1 MGMRASL
8 IVAVGLALVT
18 ALPAQA
24 QTKAKTPIKFTEIGK
39 KAGVNDPELNGTGPM
54 FADYDQDDDMDIFV
68 STEAIGPGIALR
80 LWENQGVKNG
90 VPVFKDVAKERGLDN
105 PGTLGRGAAWG
116 DYDNDGDLD
125 LVIATMPPNASGP
138 PGQRPKHVPTTL
150 MKNLLKETGTANFAN
165 VTVAAK
171 LMRKDNAEDA
181 KIGGIGNTGGG
192 IGFID
197 YDNDGWLD
205 IFHRNAD
212 GEIDN
217 ALFHS
222 DGAGPDGVTFTDVTA
237 ESGIAMHDVVKE
249 SNSQGAPSWADFDN
263 DGDMDPLVT
272 NEGDYSVLFVNEGP
286 KGAATKF
293 TNVMNNRRPPSGLAF
308 RLAGNTQGS
317 CLGDV
322 DNDGDIDVYLPLA
335 DQANRLIRNDIDKGQ
350 GLTFTDIT
358 KESGT
363 GDRRGARSCVMAD
376 FDNDGWLDIY
386 VNNGGPQNVLIN
398 DVIDG
403 FPPFVRFFIAWEPD
417 FNVLYRNLGGGT
429 FADVTKGS
437 GAEGFGIGSG
447 VGAGD
452 VDGDGFLDMFATNRT
467 YYNAFQR
474 VNIAQESWLFLN
486 KGNKNTWIKVALK
499 GITSNAAGIGARI
512 KVVSGDLSQIRE
524 RVPAHGY
531 NSANEPLETF
541 GLGARNTVDY
551 IEVRWPS
558 GKVQRIDTPDIRTII
573 TVTEPK

>member
-1 MGMRASL
+1 MRQTFKLALSLCVASL
-8 IVAVGLALVT
+8 A

-24 QTKAKTPIKFTEIGK
+24 KTPIQFTEIGK
-39 KAGVNDPELNGTGPM
+39 KAGINDPALNGTGPM
-54 FADYDQDDDMDIFV
+54 FADYDQDGDMDIFV

-80 LWENQGVKNG
+80 LWENNG
-90 VPVFKDVAKERGLDN
+90 KAKFTDVAKARGIDL

-138 PGQRPKHVPTTL
+138 PGQKPKHVPTTL
-150 MKNLLKETGTANFAN
+150 MKNLLKETGQPNFEN

-222 DGAGPDGVTFTDVTA
+222 NRDGTFTDVTA
-237 ESGIAMHDVVKE
+237 ESGIAIQSIVKE
-249 SNSQGAPSWADFDN
+249 TNSQGAPSWADFDN

-272 NEGDYSVLFVNEGP
+272 NEGDFSVLFVNEGN
-286 KGAATKF
+286 GKF
-293 TNVMNNRRPPSGLAF
+293 TNVMSNRKPPSGLAF

-358 KESGT
+358 KESGA

-376 FDNDGWLDIY
+376 FDNDGLLDIY

-417 FNVLYRNLGGGT
+417 FNVLLHNLGGGK
-429 FADVTKGS
+429 FEDVTKGS
-437 GAEGFGIGSG
+437 GADGFGIGSG

-452 VDGDGFLDMFATNRT
+452 VHGDGFLDMFATNRT
-467 YYNAFQR
+467 YYNAFKR

-486 KGNKNTWIKVALK
+486 KGNKNNWIKVALTGTK
-499 GITSNAAGIGARI
+499 SNKSGIGARV

-531 NSANEPLETF
+531 NSGSEPLETF
-541 GLGARNTVDY
+541 GLGARKTVDY

-558 GKVQRIDTPDIRTII
+558 GIVQRVEKPGVKQIVEI
-573 TVTEPK
+573 TEAQ

>member
-1 MGMRASL
+1 MRIQTSL
-8 IVAVGLALVT
+8 IAAVILVSLAVSPSL
-18 ALPAQA
+18 
-24 QTKAKTPIKFTEIGK
+24 AKTPIAFTEIGK
-39 KAGVNDPELNGTGPM
+39 KAGINDPELNGTGPM
-54 FADYDQDDDMDIFV
+54 FADYDQDGDMDIFV

-80 LWENQGVKNG
+80 LWENDGKAR
-90 VPVFKDVAKERGLDN
+90 FTDVAKARGIDL

-138 PGQRPKHVPTTL
+138 PGQRPKHVPSTL
-150 MKNLLKETGTANFAN
+150 MKNLLKETGQPNFEN

-212 GEIDN
+212 GEVDN

-222 DGAGPDGVTFTDVTA
+222 NRDGTFIDVTA

-272 NEGDYSVLFVNEGP
+272 NEGGFSVLFLNDGP
-286 KGAATKF
+286 KGSSTKF
-293 TNVMNNRRPPSGLAF
+293 TNIMNARRPPSGLAF
-308 RLAGNTQGS
+308 RIAGNTQGS

-322 DNDGDIDVYLPLA
+322 DNDGDIDAYLPLA
-335 DQANRLIRNDIDKGQ
+335 DQANRLIRNDLDKGQ

-358 KESGT
+358 KDSGA

-376 FDNDGWLDIY
+376 FDNDGLLDIY

-403 FPPFVRFFIAWEPD
+403 FPPFVRFYIAWEPD
-417 FNVLYRNLGGGT
+417 FNVLLHNLGGGK
-429 FADVTKGS
+429 FEDITKGS

-452 VDGDGFLDMFATNRT
+452 VNGDGFLDMFATNRT
-467 YYNAFQR
+467 YYNAFKR
-474 VNIAQESWLFLN
+474 VNIPQNSWLFLN
-486 KGNKNTWIKVALK
+486 KANKNNWIKVALT
-499 GITSNAAGIGARI
+499 GTTSNKSGIGARV
-512 KVVSGDLSQIRE
+512 KVVSGDLRQIRE

-541 GLGARNTVDY
+541 GLGARKSVDY

-558 GKVQRIDTPDIRTII
+558 GIVQRVEKPGLRRTVEI
-573 TVTEPK
+573 VEGR

>member
-1 MGMRASL
+1 MRFRTTFSVSFLTAFTLYMS
-8 IVAVGLALVT
+8 VSQPHSAL
-18 ALPAQA
+18 
-24 QTKAKTPIKFTEIGK
+24 AKTPLKFSEISQ
-39 KAGVNDPELNGTGPM
+39 KAGISDPALNGTGPM
-54 FADYDQDDDMDIFV
+54 FADYDQDGDMDIFV
-68 STEAIGPGIALR
+68 STEAIGPDIALR
-80 LWENQGVKNG
+80 LWENDGKAK
-90 VPVFKDVAKERGLDN
+90 FTDVAKERGIDL

-116 DYDNDGDLD
+116 DVDNDGDLD
-125 LVIATMPPNASGP
+125 LVIATLPPNASGP
-138 PGQRPKHVPTTL
+138 PGQRPKHVPSTL
-150 MKNLLKETGTANFAN
+150 MKNLLKETGKPNFEN

-171 LMRKDNAEDA
+171 LMRKNNDDDA
-181 KIGGIGNTGGG
+181 KIGGVGNTGGG

-222 DGAGPDGVTFTDVTA
+222 NQDGTFTDVTD
-237 ESGIAMHDVVKE
+237 ESGIAMHNVVNE

-272 NEGDYSVLFVNEGP
+272 NEGDFSVLFVNEG
-286 KGAATKF
+286 KGKF
-293 TNVMNNRRPPSGLAF
+293 TNVMNSRKPPSGLAF

-358 KESGT
+358 KTSGA

-376 FDNDGWLDIY
+376 FDNDGLLDIY

-403 FPPFVRFFIAWEPD
+403 FPTFVRFFIAWEPD
-417 FNVLYRNLGGGT
+417 YNVLLHNLGGGT
-429 FADVTKGS
+429 FEDVTKGS

-452 VDGDGFLDMFATNRT
+452 VNGDGFLDMFATNRT

-474 VNIAQESWLFLN
+474 VNIPQSSWLFLN
-486 KGNKNTWIKVALK
+486 KTNKNNWIKVALT
-499 GITSNAAGIGARI
+499 GTTSNKSGIGARV
-512 KVVSGDLSQIRE
+512 KVVSGDLAQIRE

-531 NSANEPLETF
+531 NSANEPLETY
-541 GLGARNTVDY
+541 GLGARKTVDY

-558 GKVQRIDTPDIRTII
+558 GIVQRVEKPGVRQII
-573 TVTEPK
+573 AITEAPQ

>member
-1 MGMRASL
+1 MRGSAF
-8 IVAVGLALVT
+8 VLALGM
-18 ALPAQA
+18 AAAAAGPLE
-24 QTKAKTPIKFTEIGK
+24 AKSPIKFTEIGK
-39 KAGVNDPELNGTGPM
+39 KAGINDPALNGTGPM
-54 FADYDQDDDMDIFV
+54 FADYDQDGDMDIFV

-80 LWENQGVKNG
+80 LWENLGRG
-90 VPVFKDVAKERGLDN
+90 SSPTTRFTDVAQARGLDL

-138 PGQRPKHVPTTL
+138 LGQKQKHVPTTL
-150 MKNLLKETGTANFAN
+150 MRNLLKETGKANFEN

-212 GEIDN
+212 GEVDN

-222 DGAGPDGVTFTDVTA
+222 NGDGTFTDVTA

-272 NEGDYSVLFVNEGP
+272 NEGDFSVLFLNDGP
-286 KGAATKF
+286 KGSSTKF
-293 TNVMNNRRPPSGLAF
+293 TNIMNSRRPPSGLAF

-317 CLGDV
+317 CLGDI
-322 DNDGDIDVYLPLA
+322 DNDGDIDAYLPLA
-335 DQANRLIRNDIDKGQ
+335 DQANRLIRNDLDQGPGGSE

-358 KESGT
+358 KDSGA

-376 FDNDGWLDIY
+376 FDNDGLLDIY

-403 FPPFVRFFIAWEPD
+403 FPPFVRFYIAWEPD
-417 FNVLYRNLGGGT
+417 YNVLLRNVGGAK
-429 FADVTKGS
+429 FEDVTKGS

-452 VDGDGFLDMFATNRT
+452 INGDGFLDMFATNRT
-467 YYNAFQR
+467 YYNGFKRA
-474 VNIAQESWLFLN
+474 NIAQESWLFLN
-486 KGNKNTWIKVALK
+486 KANKNNWIKVALVGTK
-499 GITSNAAGIGARI
+499 SNRSGIGARVR
-512 KVVSGDLSQIRE
+512 VVSGDLAQIRE

-541 GLGARNTVDY
+541 GLGARKAVDY

-558 GKVQRIDTPDIRTII
+558 GLVQRVDKPGIKQIVR
-573 TVTEPK
+573 VVEAS